1 MPTFSSAGEQDV
13 TRAIVGSY
21 MEQFDDYV
29 ESDVIVV
36 GAGPAGL
43 STAKTL
49 AENDVKTLV
58 LERNNYLGG
67 GFWLGGFLMNKLTA
81 RAPAQEI
88 WDEQDVDYEEYEDA
102 EDLYIADA
110 PHACSAAIKDACEAG
125 AVFQNMTEFKDLVIR
140 EQGKVRGAVINW
152 TPVSSLPREIT
163 CVDPIAIESKILVDA
178 TGHQA
183 EPLTKLHERG
193 YVRVPGFQ
201 DSGIETYEDAQEFN
215 THAGHDSPAHDS
227 MWVEKS
233 EDAVVEH
240 TGKVHD
246 GLYMAGM
253 SVCTAFGL
261 PRMGPTFGG
270 MLVSGRRCAEQI
282 VAELDGEDVDTL
294 DLRARTQRPASNGAE
309 ADGTEE
315 TVERPAE
322 PE

>member
-1 MPTFSSAGEQDV
+1 MPTFSPAGEKDV
-13 TRAIVGSY
+13 TRAIVESY
-21 MEQFDDYV
+21 MEQFDEYV
-29 ESDVIVV
+29 ESDVIIV

-43 STAKTL
+43 STAKAL
-49 AENDVKTLV
+49 AENDVKTIV

-88 WDEQDVDYEEYEDA
+88 WDEQGVDYEEYEGAD
-102 EDLYIADA
+102 DLFIADA

-125 AVFQNMTEFKDLVIR
+125 AVFQNMTEFQDLVVR
-140 EQGKVRGAVINW
+140 EQGAVRGAVINW
-152 TPVSSLPREIT
+152 SPVSALPREIT

-193 YVRVPGFQ
+193 YVNVPGFE
-201 DSGIETYEDAQEFN
+201 DSGIRTFEDAQEYN

-246 GLYMAGM
+246 GLFLTGM

-270 MLVSGRRCAEQI
+270 MLISGRRCAEQI
-282 VAELDGEDVDTL
+282 IAELDGEDVQTL
-294 DLRARTQRPASNGAE
+294 DLRARTQRPTATNGAPKE
-309 ADGTEE
+309 APAK
-315 TVERPAE
+315 RPAK

>member
-1 MPTFSSAGEQDV
+1 MFSPAGEKDV
-13 TRAIVGSY
+13 TRAIVDSY
-21 MEQFDDYV
+21 MKQFDEYV

-43 STAKTL
+43 STAKVL
-49 AENDVKTLV
+49 AENDVKTIV

-88 WDEQDVDYEEYEDA
+88 WDEQGVDYEEYEEAD
-102 EDLYIADA
+102 DLFIADA
-110 PHACSAAIKDACEAG
+110 PHACSAAIKEACDAG
-125 AVFQNMTEFKDLVIR
+125 VVFQNMTEFQDLVIR
-140 EQGKVRGAVINW
+140 EKGAVRGAVINW
-152 TPVSSLPREIT
+152 TPVSALPREIT

-183 EPLTKLHERG
+183 EPLTKLHERR
-193 YVRVPGFQ
+193 YVSVPGFE
-201 DSGIETYEDAQEFN
+201 DAGIQTFEDAQAFN

-227 MWVEKS
+227 MWVDKS
-233 EDAVVEH
+233 EDAVVEN

-246 GLYMAGM
+246 GLYLTGM

-270 MLVSGRRCAEQI
+270 MLISGRRCAELI
-282 VAELDGEDVDTL
+282 MKDLNGEEVDTL
-294 DLRARTQRPASNGAE
+294 DLRARTQRPTPNGGQ
-309 ADGTEE
+309 DTTER
-315 TVERPAE
+315 VIERPAK